1 MDRDRRHTHSVTL
14 PGEQI
19 VTYSPQESAY
29 LESNIGVSGH
39 HNNNDN
45 NNNNKH
51 VPPPPP
57 PPTQNIFPV
66 GYIQPQH
73 LISLQ
78 ERVCF
83 EQFPFN
89 GIFNSSFWQ
98 IILSSFQ
105 TVEHA
110 GKSHEPESAKIPP
123 GSGPRRH
130 VSAGARGTRVW
141 TRGSSRELHHTEAT
155 DGAQTGAEC
164 RGRQADDALHVP
176 GGRDSDQGH
185 DTGARLHL
193 GHAQILR
200 LHLASTQTKVRM
212 SVSHLEGRGTEQR
225 TNIPCFD

>member
-39 HNNNDN
+39 HNNSNND

-57 PPTQNIFPV
+57 PPGQNIFPV

-98 IILSSFQ
+98 IIIF
-105 TVEHA
+105 
-110 GKSHEPESAKIPP
+110 IPNYRACREVTRARVCQNTSRSRAP
-123 GSGPRRH
+123 APCLCRSTWHTCLDTWVLTGTSPHRGDRWRADRSG
-130 VSAGARGTRVW
+130 VSRW
-141 TRGSSRELHHTEAT
+141 TGE
-155 DGAQTGAEC
+155 
-164 RGRQADDALHVP
+164 
-176 GGRDSDQGH
+176 
-185 DTGARLHL
+185 
-193 GHAQILR
+193 
-200 LHLASTQTKVRM
+200 
-212 SVSHLEGRGTEQR
+212 
-225 TNIPCFD
+225 